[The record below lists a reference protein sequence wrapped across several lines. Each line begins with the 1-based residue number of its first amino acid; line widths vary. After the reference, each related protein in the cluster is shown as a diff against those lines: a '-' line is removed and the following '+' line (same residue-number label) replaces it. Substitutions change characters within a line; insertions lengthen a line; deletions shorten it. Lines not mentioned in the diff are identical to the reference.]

1 MFFMFHRGK
10 KDPKMNKKIFIL
22 SLLFLFL
29 PVLAL
34 AQFVPPVLGAVP
46 AGGIIGIVN
55 ISLTLVWIIFVAIAV
70 IMFVVAGI
78 QFLTAQGEPSK
89 INTARQSVIWGTA
102 GIVVAL
108 IAFSAVVMI
117 KAILGIP

>member
-1 MFFMFHRGK
+1 MFFMFDRGK

-78 QFLTAQGEPSK
+78 QFLTAQGDPSK
-89 INTARQSVIWGTA
+89 IATARQSVIWGSV

-108 IAFSAVVMI
+108 IAFSVIAVLRGLV
-117 KAILGIP
+117 GV

>member
-1 MFFMFHRGK
+1 MYDYK
-10 KDPKMNKKIFIL
+10 KLIILFIVLLL
-22 SLLFLFL
+22 SLTVLTATQTTLAAL
-29 PVLAL
+29 PG
-34 AQFVPPVLGAVP
+34 PPAIGGL
-46 AGGIIGIVN
+46 AGGLLSFQNLIVN
-55 ISLTLVWIIFVAIAV
+55 ILNLVWYIFIAVSV